1 MKFKDWFSFKGVR
14 AEAKHVSWLSKKDL
28 AKNTGTVIA
37 FCLVFGLFF
46 MLSDSIIAVVF
57 KLLGI

>member
-1 MKFKDWFSFKGVR
+1 MKFKDWFSFKGIR

-28 AKNTGTVIA
+28 IKNSSIVIA

-46 MLSDSIIAVVF
+46 MMSDGIIAVIF
-57 KLLGI
+57 KMLGI